1 MQLLQLPEC
10 KDFVALAFEKAAM
23 LPAEEYQEFLGMVK
37 ATLQAARGN
46 YDILGLP
53 TKPGWWSVRWKGE
66 AKWKAGEVYASH
78 GTNRLFVLFD
88 WGHANQS
95 VDSNDLE
102 FGCELHPGPVETL
115 AKPG

>member
-53 TKPGWWSVRWKGE
+53 TKPATDVPDLGPDTE
-66 AKWKAGEVYASH
+66 LSH
-78 GTNRLFVLFD
+78 S
-88 WGHANQS
+88 WGQA
-95 VDSNDLE
+95 
-102 FGCELHPGPVETL
+102 L